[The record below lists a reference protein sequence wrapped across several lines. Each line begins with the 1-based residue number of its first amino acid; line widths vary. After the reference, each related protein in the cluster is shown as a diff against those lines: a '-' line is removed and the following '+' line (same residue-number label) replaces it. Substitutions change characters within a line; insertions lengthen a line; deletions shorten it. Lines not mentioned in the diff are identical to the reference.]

1 MPRHIKINLLE
12 TKDKENLKEAREKW
26 HLIYY
31 RQLIYMSEDFSLE
44 IMKAKGRWYN
54 IFSSPEI
61 KEHLTQNPTPSEN
74 IFAYNHMECGILW
87 GLSSPARD
95 QTHTLC
101 IGNTES

>member
-44 IMKAKGRWYN
+44 IMKAKGR
-54 IFSSPEI
+54 
-61 KEHLTQNPTPSEN
+61 
-74 IFAYNHMECGILW
+74 
-87 GLSSPARD
+87 
-95 QTHTLC
+95 
-101 IGNTES
+101 